1 MKAINILLLAFLFQL
16 CLSSAEKKY
25 KLEIKNGNGD
35 DSPITLVPGVFTKIT
50 LVLSSIG
57 EMDYKDE
64 SSYTLKF
71 NDEKLVAVK
80 QEIKVVPKESLVYT
94 NYIGFS
100 CSNLVEDNYPLNVII
115 EAGEKTDDGS
125 LEFSPVQLKVSKVE
139 TEIKLDLLLK
149 SFVQKTK
156 NFFKLEEELYNVDQ
170 IKISL
175 DNSTALAGFELKEG
189 IVIDSF
195 KTREDEPISKDSPAN
210 HGILFQYPLLSVADS
225 TQSKFN
231 FKLAFESASTGACFK
246 LAKTDFD
253 FELKTE
259 GLVNLDARVKTAIV
273 YNTEDGSPEF
283 DVTNKIQINTLI
295 PVAPVIL
302 DCEFSLNS
310 TASNEKT
317 ALKSSIEEGT
327 KFFKTVVTS
336 AGQISIVVE
345 DLNVTADYKAKCDIS
360 TTDSFNEAIKK
371 IEVTI
376 GNYLNADVIK
386 QLIPSKDPNA
396 TPQCAKITLS
406 NSKDILPFMV
416 VAPLYCKYFMK
427 KNDALI
433 ARALPSIIC
442 ESPYFKG
449 NEVSL
454 CVAPS
459 PLYNTAKL
467 ISKKKETDFNKR
479 FDEFIEDLVTLN
491 STDNS
496 FIPKFSKV
504 EREKDIKID
513 PSSISIS
520 LKEIK
525 RTILTESPKEFVF
538 EVYSTHPQNLEC
550 SYNYFMLD
558 ENPSFVNYF
567 ENVEIFSPNVAKSI
581 SVFPRLNFLW
591 GDDKLYSLNM
601 RCRNLPN
608 FVFKQETTGNMN
620 KYTYYNTKKNIS
632 QIVERISQLTIN
644 CNEKINKLNPRCLKE
659 KFVSIVDQLKT
670 EVPEKIK
677 EIENKVKQYINTARD
692 AKMQILANLKAE
704 FEELAKKAD
713 NEINKLVEKA
723 IEVLKYL
730 SYTDCS
736 IYISGSASTI
746 EETFKYGIYVECR
759 QTKQNIIERIIEVLK
774 DKLQCPALVSL
785 ISNKFGDNLEE
796 NLKYLL
802 FLVNELSNN
811 PESFKNETSE
821 FLVDLAECLHDKF
834 DELWTPIETYL
845 KEKKQYLEESIKIIK
860 KDVEKIILQ
869 TLENVAEVFHFNEID
884 QIIANVTEEITKTG
898 LIINEKAQKIQEY
911 IIDFAK
917 RLMKYGEGNY
927 TFNGDMTVVIEAFKK
942 MSVDAGAELK
952 AKFVNGK
959 DIVILTNTS
968 LLLEDQ
974 KGAFLQ
980 TLIFESPLV
989 SVKANAGASGNSE
1002 TVNTFV
1008 NIDVYLDPELKAKV
1022 ENLKEEIRPRI
1033 LYLKEKYKE
1042 LKACYYYDQDKKKL
1056 SVQGM
1061 TPVESF
1067 IYEGKEYFS
1076 CIASHLTPFTAGTVE
1091 IKDEEEKPSNQTKDN
1106 EEGMST
1112 GIIILIVLGV
1122 ILLLVILAVVIIMVR
1137 KKVGKGDSENIDG
1150 AFKKDEALVAMN

>member
-1 MKAINILLLAFLFQL
+1 MKAINFLLIAFLFQL
-16 CLSSAEKKY
+16 CLSSTDKKY

-50 LVLSSIG
+50 LVLTSIG
-57 EMDYKDE
+57 EMNYQDD
-64 SSYTLKF
+64 SSYTIKF
-71 NDEKLVAVK
+71 TDEKLVAVK
-80 QEIKVVPKESLVYT
+80 QEIKVVPKENLVYT

-100 CSNLVEDNYPLNVII
+100 CSNSLEDNYALNVKI
-115 EAGEKTDDGS
+115 EPGDKTDDNS
-125 LEFSPVQLKVSKVE
+125 LEYTPVSLKVSKVE

-149 SFVQKTK
+149 SFAQKTK

-170 IKISL
+170 IKIKL
-175 DNSTALAGFELKEG
+175 DNSTALAGFDFKEG
-189 IVIDSF
+189 IVIESF
-195 KTREDEPISKDSPAN
+195 KTREDEPISKDSAAN
-210 HGILFQYPLLSVADS
+210 HGILFQYPLSS
-225 TQSKFN
+225 TEASSQSKFN
-231 FKLAFESASTGACFK
+231 FKLAFESASTGVCFK
-246 LAKTDFD
+246 FAKTDFD
-253 FELKTE
+253 FELKTD
-259 GLVNLDARVKTAIV
+259 GLVNLDAKVKTAIV

-317 ALKSSIEEGT
+317 ALKSTIEEGT

-336 AGQISIVVE
+336 AGQLSIVVE
-345 DLNVTADYKAKCDIS
+345 DLNVTADYKAKCEIS

-396 TPQCAKITLS
+396 TPQCAKFTLT
-406 NSKDILPFMV
+406 NSKDILQFMLV
-416 VAPLYCKYFMK
+416 TPLYCKYFMK

-442 ESPYFKG
+442 ETPYFND

-459 PLYNTAKL
+459 PLYNTAKF
-467 ISKKKETDFNKR
+467 ISNKKETDFNKR
-479 FDEFIEDLVTLN
+479 FDEFIEDLKSLN
-491 STDNS
+491 SADIS
-496 FIPKFSKV
+496 IIPKFNNI
-504 EREKDIKID
+504 EREKDITID
-513 PSSISIS
+513 PASISIS

-525 RTILTESPKEFVF
+525 RTLITEAPYEFVF
-538 EVYSTHPQNLEC
+538 EVYSTHSQNLEC
-550 SYNYFMLD
+550 SFNKFLLD
-558 ENPSFVNYF
+558 ENPSFVNFF
-567 ENVEIFSPNVAKSI
+567 EKQEIFSPKVAKNI
-581 SVFPRLNFLW
+581 TVAPRLNFLW
-591 GDDKLYSLNM
+591 GDDNLYSLNI
-601 RCRNLPN
+601 RCRNLPG
-608 FVFKQETTGNMN
+608 FLFKQETTGNMN
-620 KYTYYNTKKNIS
+620 KYTYFNTKVNIS
-632 QIVERISQLTIN
+632 QVIERISELTIN

-659 KFVSIVDQLKT
+659 KIVSVVDQLKT
-670 EVPEKIK
+670 EIPKTIK
-677 EIENKVKQYINTARD
+677 DIESKVKQYINTARE
-692 AKMQILANLKAE
+692 AKMQILAKLKAE
-704 FEELAKKAD
+704 FEDLAKKAD

-759 QTKQNIIERIIEVLK
+759 QTKQNIIERIVEVLK
-774 DKLQCPALVSL
+774 DKLQCPALVTL
-785 ISNKFGDNLEE
+785 ITNKYGDNLEE

-821 FLVDLAECLHDKF
+821 FLVELAECLHDKF
-834 DELWTPIETYL
+834 DEIWRPIETYL
-845 KEKKQYLEESIKIIK
+845 KEKQQYLEESIKVIK

-869 TLENVAEVFHFNEID
+869 TLENIAEVFHFNEID

-898 LIINEKAQKIQEY
+898 LIINEKAKKIQGY
-911 IIDFAK
+911 ILDFAK
-917 RLMKYGEGNY
+917 KLMEFGEGNY
-927 TFNGDMTVVIEAFKK
+927 TFNGNMIAVIEAFKK
-942 MSVDAGAELK
+942 VSVDAEAEVK

-959 DIVILTNTS
+959 DIVILTNTN
-968 LLLEDQ
+968 LLLENQ

-980 TLIFESPLV
+980 TLVFESPLV
-989 SVKANAGASGNSE
+989 SVKANAGANANSE

-1008 NIDVYLDPELKAKV
+1008 NIDVYLSPELKAKV
-1022 ENLKEEIRPRI
+1022 ENLKDELRPRI
-1033 LYLKEKYKE
+1033 LYLKEKYKD
-1042 LKACYYYDQDKKKL
+1042 LKACYYYDQEKQKL

-1061 TPVESF
+1061 TPESF
-1067 IYEGKEYFS
+1067 IYAGKEYFS
-1076 CIASHLTPFTAGTVE
+1076 CLANHLTPFTAGTAE
-1091 IKDEEEKPSNQTKDN
+1091 IKDEEEKPSEQTKEN
-1106 EEGMST
+1106 EGGMSFGT
-1112 GIIILIVLGV
+1112 VLLIILGIIILLVL
-1122 ILLLVILAVVIIMVR
+1122 LAVVAIMV
-1137 KKVGKGDSENIDG
+1137 KKKLGKGDSENIDG
-1150 AFKKDEALVAMN
+1150 AFKKDEGLVSMN